1 MLPRDDLIIFILRP
15 PEWFRIG
22 KVRKSVN
29 ESKSLKCVQQ
39 IRGWGADHFTSYLA
53 NVENHGW
60 THALMTSWLLGLLS
74 EPKTVMTHDGH
85 ISDLAW
91 LHVSPHL
98 AAQAVSWIGAC
109 TEHRLRVWPH
119 PTSGGPHPCPGII
132 WTFTLDCS
140 HTLKRM
146 EIEMETG
153 WCILLYLLST

>member
-1 MLPRDDLIIFILRP
+1 MTFWVLTPWALVGAKNCHCHDTSKRKMLLIIGYWRLKMIRHKITNCLAAWGFKWKWKQGYLKWLNLR
-15 PEWFRIG
+15 
-22 KVRKSVN
+22 
-29 ESKSLKCVQQ
+29 
-39 IRGWGADHFTSYLA
+39 
-53 NVENHGW
+53 
-60 THALMTSWLLGLLS
+60 
-74 EPKTVMTHDGH
+74 VMTLDGH
-85 ISDLAW
+85 LSDLAW